1 LLQQWRKYFVIVG
14 GQQALSNPFEI
25 VASPNGLFLILDYP
39 EEKPDQT
46 KDLLRGLAERK
57 TLPYPL
63 RVLFVSRRSF
73 AEWEQET
80 LLLEGR
86 LGRQEIAA
94 ASPLSVD
101 DGVKLIE
108 EAARR
113 FAALAQ
119 KSPPDFREA
128 RRWLEASSRQ
138 RLPLYAT
145 AAAIHAVSSPKD
157 VFGLGEAGLLKDL
170 ALREIRRVREPS
182 KAYGLG
188 EEGLE
193 RLLALGVLAD
203 GLSESAVNAL
213 VQAGVCN
220 GAKSGVVGA
229 LSRSPWWKNGRLIHL
244 EPDAPAAAFLDIA
257 LFGHRFPKGQDAL
270 SDWMFVALE
279 ENAATFGNRLGRILC
294 DSMRFVLCVQRMRPP
309 ILWTSGL
316 LEWCNTKSH

>member
-1 LLQQWRKYFVIVG
+1 
-14 GQQALSNPFEI
+14 
-25 VASPNGLFLILDYP
+25 
-39 EEKPDQT
+39 
-46 KDLLRGLAERK
+46 
-57 TLPYPL
+57 
-63 RVLFVSRRSF
+63 
-73 AEWEQET
+73 
-80 LLLEGR
+80 
-86 LGRQEIAA
+86 
-94 ASPLSVD
+94 
-101 DGVKLIE
+101 VKLIE

-170 ALREIRRVREPS
+170 ALREIRRVREAS

-220 GAKSGVVGA
+220 GAKSGVVGR
-229 LSRSPWWKNGRLIHL
+229 SR
-244 EPDAPAAAFLDIA
+244 E
-257 LFGHRFPKGQDAL
+257 
-270 SDWMFVALE
+270 V
-279 ENAATFGNRLGRILC
+279 LGGKMA
-294 DSMRFVLCVQRMRPP
+294 D
-309 ILWTSGL
+309 
-316 LEWCNTKSH
+316 